1 LDNET
6 LDLVR
11 LFQILRKRCWVIIL
25 SAIGCVI
32 LSAVWTTFLIEDQY
46 QADVLMYVW
55 EEEDNEGSLNTS
67 DLAFFSQLVQDYQV
81 LAQSRLVSGL
91 VAERL
96 GLDESQAA
104 ALSGKIAVGTK
115 SNTRHL
121 TITVTDTDPQFA
133 ADAANTTA
141 DVFSDVVVE
150 KMGASNVKIIDHA
163 VAPRSPSSPNMKNNL
178 AIGLILGLMIG
189 AGIVFIIELLDRTL
203 KTEEDVREVADLTL
217 LGVIPQFEHNNQHSK

>member
-1 LDNET
+1 MDTET

-11 LFQILRKRCWVIIL
+11 LFQILRKRYWVVLL

-32 LSAVWTTFLIEDQY
+32 LSGIWTAFLIEDQY
-46 QADVLMYVW
+46 KADVLLYVW
-55 EEEDNEGSLNTS
+55 EEADNEGSLNTS

-81 LAQSRLVSGL
+81 LAKSRLVSGL

-96 GLDESQAA
+96 DLDASSTA

-121 TITVTDTDPQFA
+121 TITVTDSDPQFA

-150 KMGASNVKIIDHA
+150 KMGASNVKIIDRA
-163 VAPRSPSSPNMKNNL
+163 VVPKSPSSPNMKNNL
-178 AIGLILGLMIG
+178 AIALILGLMLG

-203 KTEEDVREVADLTL
+203 KTEDDVRAVADLTL
-217 LGVIPQFEHNNQHSK
+217 LGVIPQFEHNQNSK